1 MQQHRA
7 APPATLEAVLEP
19 ITYANQETGY
29 TVARVATG
37 RSSDLL
43 TVIGPLLG
51 AQPGKSLRLQGR

>member
-29 TVARVATG
+29 TVPGWRPGGQATC
-37 RSSDLL
+37 
-43 TVIGPLLG
+43 
-51 AQPGKSLRLQGR
+51 